1 MHTSVT
7 HPLDLSEIRVLISQ
21 YLPKKDALACTQVSK
36 DWAKDFARPIWH
48 TIDFKVHKTFLE
60 LGADT
65 IKKYSHYILAVK
77 NISLQSHLDVLQGL
91 EAHQLRSIAV
101 TMNRDAQ
108 FHTDCYELIRRNN
121 TTLTRIS
128 LNLLFSKSKTPYTA
142 PLDAILPDPTALT
155 MPSKLT
161 HLIIESHILSR
172 ASLSTLLR
180 GCPALRSLDLW
191 NSQVRPNEDGTLDDF
206 RHEGIKQLVSK
217 VQGFIFLEPTLPE
230 DRRSLLVHFPNLKV
244 LSTYSYHQDVLP
256 IAELRDEIR
265 RWCPRLTSLYTNNSP
280 SPVVVQMLVQGFERL
295 TVLHFSYDAV
305 SAEIFLALET
315 HQRTLTSVTAAVPF
329 SAFYESR
336 EVPGVD
342 GDVLADAGWMA
353 QRVPQRCD
361 KLEELWLP
369 EHAMAMED
377 VERRDWKCRGLKD
390 LRVRIRGL
398 DVAERIEEVVATL
411 RLRMRQKRRRLA
423 RMDSDTADEG
433 AEDSSRTQQDEEAK
447 DLISRQDEDRDADGD
462 EGEGDSEKGLSDITP
477 LEERVLQ
484 HLLQFDRLKILWLG
498 TSIHHL

>member
-1 MHTSVT
+1 MSPSVT
-7 HPLDLSEIRVLISQ
+7 HPLDLSEIRVVISQ
-21 YLPKKDALACTQVSK
+21 FLPKKDALACTQVSK

-77 NISLQSHLDVLQGL
+77 NISLQSHLDILQGID
-91 EAHQLRSIAV
+91 AHQLRCIAV

-108 FHTDCYELIRRNN
+108 FHKDCYDLIRRNN
-121 TTLTRIS
+121 TTLTRMS
-128 LNLLFSKSKTPYTA
+128 LSLPFSKSKTSYTA
-142 PLDAILPDPTALT
+142 PLDAILPDPTALCT
-155 MPSKLT
+155 PSKLT
-161 HLIIESHILSR
+161 HLVIESHVLSR

-180 GCPALRSLDLW
+180 GCPALTSLDLW
-191 NSQVRPNEDGTLDDF
+191 NSQVRANEDGTLDDF
-206 RHEGIKQLVSK
+206 RHEGIRQLVSK
-217 VQGFIFLEPTLPE
+217 VQGFIFVDPTLPE

-244 LSTYSYHQDVLP
+244 LSTYGYHQDMLP
-256 IAELRDEIR
+256 ITELRDEIR

-305 SAEIFLALET
+305 SADIFLAIET

-336 EVPGVD
+336 EVPGVEA
-342 GDVLADAGWMA
+342 DVLADAGWMA
-353 QRVPQRCD
+353 QRIPQRCD

-377 VERRDWKCRGLKD
+377 VERRAWRCRGLKD

-398 DVAERIEEVVATL
+398 DVAERIDGVIATL
-411 RLRMRQKRRRLA
+411 QMGLRMKRRRQA
-423 RMDSDTADEG
+423 TMAKSVSTSTNTEDGEEKEINNTTQGDDT
-433 AEDSSRTQQDEEAK
+433 
-447 DLISRQDEDRDADGD
+447 DG
-462 EGEGDSEKGLSDITP
+462 EQEKEHLELTP
-477 LEERVLQ
+477 LETRVVQ

-498 TSIHHL
+498 TSIHHI

>member
-1 MHTSVT
+1 MAPSVT

-65 IKKYSHYILAVK
+65 IQKYSHYILAVK
-77 NISLQSHLDVLQGL
+77 NISLQSHLDVLQGID
-91 EAHQLRSIAV
+91 AHQLRCIAA
-101 TMNRDAQ
+101 TMNRDSQ
-108 FHTDCYELIRRNN
+108 FHKDCYDLIRRNN

-128 LNLLFSKSKTPYTA
+128 LSLQFSKSKTSYTA
-142 PLDAILPDPTALT
+142 PLEAILPDPITLCT
-155 MPSKLT
+155 PSKLT
-161 HLIIESHILSR
+161 HLILESHVLSR

-180 GCPALRSLDLW
+180 GCPALTSLDLW
-191 NSQVRPNEDGTLDDF
+191 NSQVRANEDGTLDDF

-217 VQGFIFLEPTLPE
+217 VQGFIFVEPTLPE

-244 LSTYSYHQDVLP
+244 LSTYSHHQDTLP
-256 IAELRDEIR
+256 ITELRDEIR
-265 RWCPRLTSLYTNNSP
+265 RWCPRLKSLYTNNSP
-280 SPVVVQMLVQGFERL
+280 SPVVAQLLVQGFERL

-305 SAEIFLALET
+305 SAEIFLAIET
-315 HQRTLTSVTAAVPF
+315 HQRTMTSVTAAVPF

-336 EVPGVD
+336 EVRAVE

-361 KLEELWLP
+361 QLEEFWLP
-369 EHAMAMED
+369 EHAMTMED
-377 VERRDWKCRGLKD
+377 VEKREWKCRGLKD

-398 DVAERIEEVVATL
+398 DVAERIEGVIAALGIRMRTKRKAKTMKSESIGTKGVDAESDQSDKREQDSSVIHDNKKMEQADEEGSQEKERVVA
-411 RLRMRQKRRRLA
+411 
-423 RMDSDTADEG
+423 
-433 AEDSSRTQQDEEAK
+433 
-447 DLISRQDEDRDADGD
+447 
-462 EGEGDSEKGLSDITP
+462 LSP
-477 LEERVLQ
+477 LEERVVE